1 MGIGFWGM
9 RGGVLHLGGGSL
21 SSPCPRPRNTTPTGL
36 KLCPASIPAPSAPP
50 VAGGEQAFN
59 LTLCPAGISL
69 SMHGEGKIVCETP
82 GGSVPRWAGACCRGI
97 AIRCD
102 IEQTRGWSGF
112 SPRPENR
119 LVGGAPTENQRP
131 GLFRVASGN
140 NTESR
145 ARFRGRKV
153 PEWSRPLAPDSRRW
167 RAVGRRA
174 LRAMGNIR
182 ADSAGLSRADGP
194 APPWRQIR
202 QG

>member
-1 MGIGFWGM
+1 
-9 RGGVLHLGGGSL
+9 L
-21 SSPCPRPRNTTPTGL
+21 SSPCPRLRNTTPTGL

-50 VAGGEQAFN
+50 GAGGGKLFD
-59 LTLCPAGISL
+59 LTLCPSGISL
-69 SMHGEGKIVCETP
+69 SMHGEGKFVCGTP

-102 IEQTRGWSGF
+102 IERTRGWLGRG
-112 SPRPENR
+112 PQPEGR
-119 LVGGAPTENQRP
+119 RFGGAPPACQRS
-131 GLFRVASGN
+131 GCRRIAWGN
-140 NTESR
+140 NTSSR
-145 ARFRGRKV
+145 VRFRGRKV
-153 PEWSRPLAPDSRRW
+153 PEWSHPLAPDSRRW

-194 APPWRQIR
+194 SPPWRRIR